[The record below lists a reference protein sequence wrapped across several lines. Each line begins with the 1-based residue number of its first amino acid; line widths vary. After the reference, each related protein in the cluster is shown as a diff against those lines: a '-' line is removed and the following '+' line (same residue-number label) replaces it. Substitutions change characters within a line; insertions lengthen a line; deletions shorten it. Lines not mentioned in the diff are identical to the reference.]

1 MIRRPP
7 ISTRTDTLF
16 PYTTLVRSHWW
27 HHLFSGSCI
36 LSGACPHAELPAEP
50 SPVLVSAFHL
60 SRLQQAALCLPSWKQ
75 NLIQGHMSACHP
87 SFPFRACA
95 QVMRQAPRR
104 STISDRQTVVE
115 ETRWSIRVNHG

>member
-1 MIRRPP
+1 M
-7 ISTRTDTLF
+7 
-16 PYTTLVRSHWW
+16 
-27 HHLFSGSCI
+27 
-36 LSGACPHAELPAEP
+36 SGACPHAELPAEP

-95 QVMRQAPRR
+95 KVMRQAPRR
-104 STISDRQTVVE
+104 STMSTWRLSRVRFLPRSEEHTSELQSLMRISYDVFC
-115 ETRWSIRVNHG
+115 WK

>member
-1 MIRRPP
+1 MLHNPGK
-7 ISTRTDTLF
+7 
-16 PYTTLVRSHWW
+16 HWW

-87 SFPFRACA
+87 SFPFRA
-95 QVMRQAPRR
+95 R
-104 STISDRQTVVE
+104 SEEHTSELQSLMSISYAVFCLKKK
-115 ETRWSIRVNHG
+115 